1 MLKRIA
7 VIGKDKS
14 LAKALSGKSKAKDL
28 EIVTAKPD
36 SLPPATA
43 AVAISAEDAAAGLQS
58 AIALGARHEAV
69 LSLLAQSLDARED
82 FKPGSSERVKEH
94 ATRFAKALK
103 LGSEDQLKLERAA
116 LLRDIGKMTVPTKV
130 LLKDSLLTYD
140 DWDQLRRHTH
150 AGGDILAK
158 TDGFQDIAD
167 VVRRHHCCY
176 DGTGYPDGLEGEQIP
191 CLARALKIL
200 DVFCAMTSPRHYR
213 KGQSTLDEAAAHL
226 KEERGKHFD
235 PELVDVFIAGAVG
248 QEG

>member
-1 MLKRIA
+1 MLKRVA
-7 VIGKDKS
+7 VVGKDKV
-14 LAKALSGKSKAKDL
+14 LAEALSAKNKAKDL
-28 EIVTAKPD
+28 EVVTAKPG

-43 AVAISAEDAAAGLQS
+43 AVALSAEDVAAGLKG

-94 ATRFAKALK
+94 ATRFAKALN
-103 LGSEDQLKLERAA
+103 LDAEDQLKLERAA

-150 AGGDILAK
+150 AGGDILEK
-158 TDGFQDIAD
+158 TGGFEDIAEI
-167 VVRRHHCCY
+167 VRRHHCCY

-191 CLARALKIL
+191 RLGRALKVL

-213 KGQSTLDEAAAHL
+213 KGQSTAGEAVAHL

-235 PELVDVFIAGAVG
+235 PELVDLFIEAAVG
-248 QEG
+248 QEE